1 MVPLH
6 TDVQSSSLSH
16 DRSFASSV
24 GTSTQVPLSVRA
36 SAPVSFDASAPPS
49 PPASTAPQKI
59 VVVEVMPLSH
69 EHELH
74 PSLHFHVVPDGWIAP
89 LSLQLEVASFAP
101 ASAVWLLE
109 PELPQPRDSSA
120 MAPLKCDIAR
130 M

>member
-49 PPASTAPQKI
+49 PPAAPQKI

-120 MAPLKCDIAR
+120 MATLKCDIAR